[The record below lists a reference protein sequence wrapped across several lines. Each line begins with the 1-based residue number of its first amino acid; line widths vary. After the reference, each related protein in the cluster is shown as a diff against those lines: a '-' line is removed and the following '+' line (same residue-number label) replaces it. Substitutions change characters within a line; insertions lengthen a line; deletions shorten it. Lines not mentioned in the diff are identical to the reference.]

1 MILRGAAAKRL
12 TGPLGLKVASVMGS
26 IAEKRPSGILNRMA
40 RFADGYAHP
49 LDVAG
54 LGVLAAL
61 PADTLQA
68 HVRSKDHED
77 WQKKSLLGGEVGHA
91 IGDIAGL
98 GILAAPSLGSMRLH
112 GFKGASDVSDA
123 EAERA
128 LRHLEQSQQQRPSA
142 DQAVRYGAIGA
153 LSNVGLSALG
163 NVIEGSPAIKG
174 TGVVGKLR
182 GAARPAVQGG
192 LAAATIPYLR
202 AVADNQADTRTLRA
216 YIANDTEKKAA
227 ANPLGRA
234 ASSLGTLSRP
244 KLVSDTVMRAGSLA
258 QQGRNTL
265 GHIAQQGPNAAAN
278 VAGRLQGNATKVKAQ
293 YASTIP
299 SGNPNKI
306 PMALRNTTPAL
317 ASPLPA
323 SNASSG
329 VISRGPA
336 VSGGLGT
343 LSPPT
348 LAAGPGYVPSQ
359 MAELRNADLVM
370 PSFPKN
376 PRIPDRK
383 TLRSAGLAA
392 LG

>member
-1 MILRGAAAKRL
+1 MEHLA
-12 TGPLGLKVASVMGS
+12 LKVASAVGS
-26 IAEKRPSGILNRMA
+26 VAHGRPAGLLNRAA

-61 PADTLQA
+61 PIDSLQA
-68 HVRSKDHED
+68 HMRSKDHED
-77 WQKKSLLGGEVGHA
+77 WQKKSLLGGETGHA

-123 EAERA
+123 EAARA
-128 LRHLEQSQQQRPSA
+128 LSRLEKSQEQRPTPA
-142 DQAVRYGAIGA
+142 QAVRYGAIGA
-153 LSNVGLSALG
+153 VSNAGLSTLG
-163 NVIEGSPAIKG
+163 NVIEGSPVLKG
-174 TGVVGKLR
+174 QGTTGKLR
-182 GAARPAVQGG
+182 SLARPAVQGAI
-192 LAAATIPYLR
+192 AAAAIPYVR
-202 AVADNQADTRTLRA
+202 NVADSRADTRTLRD
-216 YIANDTEKKAA
+216 YIANDVKQAA
-227 ANPLGRA
+227 ANPLGGA
-234 ASSLGTLSRP
+234 ASSFKGLRPPSGMRPP
-244 KLVSDTVMRAGSLA
+244 KLVSNTVMRAGSLE

-265 GHIAQQGPNAAAN
+265 GHLAQQGPNAASN
-278 VAGRLQGNATKVKAQ
+278 LVGRLQGNATKVKAQ
-293 YASTIP
+293 YASTTP
-299 SGNPNKI
+299 AGNPNKM
-306 PMALRNTTPAL
+306 PMSLRNTMPAL

-323 SNASSG
+323 ASSATSG
-329 VISRGPA
+329 VMTRAP
-336 VSGGLGT
+336 VTQGLRGT

-359 MAELRNADLVM
+359 MAELRNADFIN

-383 TLRSAGLAA
+383 TLRSAGLAG

>member
-1 MILRGAAAKRL
+1 
-12 TGPLGLKVASVMGS
+12 MGS
-26 IAEKRPSGILNRMA
+26 ITAKRQPGILNRMA
-40 RFADGYAHP
+40 QFADHHAHP

-68 HVRSKDHED
+68 HLRSKDHED

-91 IGDIAGL
+91 VGDIAGL
-98 GILAAPSLGSMRLH
+98 GILAAPSLGAMRLH
-112 GFKGASDVSDA
+112 GFKGASDVSDE

-142 DQAVRYGAIGA
+142 DQAIRYGAIGA

-163 NVIEGSPAIKG
+163 NAVEGVPILRGQGA
-174 TGVVGKLR
+174 VGKLR
-182 GAARPAVQGG
+182 VLAKPAVQGG

-202 AVADNQADTRTLRA
+202 AAADHRADTQTLRQYVA
-216 YIANDTEKKAA
+216 GEPKQAA

-234 ASSLGTLSRP
+234 ASSLGGLARPP

-265 GHIAQQGPNAAAN
+265 GHLTQQGPNAAAN
-278 VAGRLQGNATKVKAQ
+278 LVGRLQGNATQVKAQ

-299 SGNPNKI
+299 SGNPNKM

-317 ASPLPA
+317 ASPVPA
-323 SNASSG
+323 SNVASG

-336 VSGGLGT
+336 IVGGPGT
-343 LSPPT
+343 VSPPT
-348 LAAGPGYVPSQ
+348 LAAGPNYVPSQ
-359 MAELRNADLVM
+359 MSELRTADLIA

-376 PRIPDRK
+376 PRLPDRK